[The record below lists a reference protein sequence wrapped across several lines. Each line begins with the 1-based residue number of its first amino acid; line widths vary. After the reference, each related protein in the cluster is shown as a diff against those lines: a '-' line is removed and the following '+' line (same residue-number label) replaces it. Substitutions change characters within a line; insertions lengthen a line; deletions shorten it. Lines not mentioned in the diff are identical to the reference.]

1 MFPKPIEKTSKA
13 NRIIYYSSVTLVL
26 LLWLVPLMI
35 ITLAAFKT
43 ADQLNAGGRGFVLP
57 EPFTLYAFK
66 TTFTNEP
73 FMSSILNSFLVVLP
87 VTVISLSL
95 IHI

>member
-1 MFPKPIEKTSKA
+1 MFPVPIEKATKT
-13 NRIIYYSSVTLVL
+13 NRVIYYSSVALVL
-26 LLWLVPLMI
+26 LLWLIPLMI

-57 EPFTLYAFK
+57 DPFTLTAFK
-66 TTFTNEP
+66 RTLTNEP
-73 FMSSILNSFLVVLP
+73 FMASILN
-87 VTVISLSL
+87 LSL